1 MVPPHHAPP
10 RSRCRILR
18 LDHIQRSRRDRA
30 IYCSRLYAR
39 DKSRLNDNVA
49 GQPSILHSLAYES
62 EQFRRQCQPELFALS
77 RHYERYDRVEPQLL
91 ISPYRRRSFDDD
103 SVNPSISTAEHVH
116 YYYRWNW
123 WKAQPQR
130 YEYSEGGPSSRSRFF
145 HLSNP
150 VFHERYPRFSN

>member
-1 MVPPHHAPP
+1 MDPPHHAPP

-30 IYCSRLYAR
+30 VYRSGLYPR

-49 GQPSILHSLAYES
+49 GKPSSLHSLAYKS

-91 ISPYRRRSFDDD
+91 ISPYRRRSLDDD
-103 SVNPSISTAEHVH
+103 SVSSSISTAEHVH
-116 YYYRWNW
+116 YYHRWD
-123 WKAQPQR
+123 
-130 YEYSEGGPSSRSRFF
+130 
-145 HLSNP
+145 
-150 VFHERYPRFSN
+150 

>member
-30 IYCSRLYAR
+30 IYRSRLYAR
-39 DKSRLNDNVA
+39 DKSRLIDNVA
-49 GQPSILHSLAYES
+49 GQPSSLHSLAYKS

-91 ISPYRRRSFDDD
+91 ISPYLITHHVPHRVTLLSGGTVN
-103 SVNPSISTAEHVH
+103 SVLTISTTGTTLQGVYTIVVLGVSGTLANSV
-116 YYYRWNW
+116 
-123 WKAQPQR
+123 
-130 YEYSEGGPSSRSRFF
+130 SIT
-145 HLSNP
+145 LT
-150 VFHERYPRFSN
+150 V